1 MKHRL
6 AALALLTA
14 CDSTPDAPP
23 TPAAEA
29 ATVPAPPRLSLETSE
44 PEPPPG
50 PAIELPPKRDL
61 QPPAAP
67 ATYEDGS
74 RSIRGLREDPALLG
88 VDEGTEVLVRAYV
101 QEIYAPPPCP
111 PGATCPVT
119 RPAHAWL
126 ADAPSVAG
134 KRHTMMV
141 TGYEFPIRPFE
152 EKMWRD
158 QPNIVFQVGKAYTI
172 KARFTLTAAAGSS
185 DPRGLLDFIAYKD
198 ESGAWV
204 YPPGSPAHPLS
215 IAQAAEQTAR
225 LKAIVEKGGR
235 KR

>member
-14 CDSTPDAPP
+14 CDSTPDPP
-23 TPAAEA
+23 PAPAAEA
-29 ATVPAPPRLSLETSE
+29 AVPAPARISVEKSE

-50 PAIELPPKRDL
+50 PAVELPPKRDL

-67 ATYEDGS
+67 ATYEDGA
-74 RSIRGLREDPALLG
+74 RSIRGLREDPSLLG
-88 VDEGTEVLVRAYV
+88 ADEGSEVLVRAYV

-111 PGATCPVT
+111 PRAHCPGT

-134 KRHTMMV
+134 KRHAMMV
-141 TGYEFPIRPFE
+141 TGYEFAILPFE
-152 EKMWRD
+152 AKMWKD
-158 QPNIVFQVGKAYTI
+158 QPSIVFQVGKAFTI
-172 KARFTLTAAAGSS
+172 KARFTLTAASGAS

-198 ESGAWV
+198 EGGAWV
-204 YPPGSPAHPLS
+204 YPPGSPAHPLV
-215 IAQAAEQTAR
+215 IAQQEKAMAR
-225 LKAIVEKGGR
+225 VKEIVEKDSR

>member
-23 TPAAEA
+23 APAAEA
-29 ATVPAPPRLSLETSE
+29 PVPAPRISLEKSE

-50 PAIELPPKRDL
+50 PAVELPPKRDL

-67 ATYEDGS
+67 ATYEDGA
-74 RSIRGLREDPALLG
+74 RSIRGLREDPALPG
-88 VDEGTEVLVRAYV
+88 DEGTEVLVRAYV

-111 PGATCPVT
+111 PRETCPRP

-134 KRHTMMV
+134 KRHAMMV
-141 TGYEFPIRPFE
+141 TGYEFAIRPFE
-152 EKMWRD
+152 ERMWRD
-158 QPNIVFQVGKAYTI
+158 QPNIVFQIGKAYTI
-172 KARFTLTAAAGSS
+172 KARFTLTADSGAT

-198 ESGAWV
+198 EGGAWV
-204 YPPGSPAHPLS
+204 YPPGSPAHPLVL
-215 IAQAAEQTAR
+215 AQQAEQTAR
-225 LKAIVEKGGR
+225 LKALVEKGGR